1 VLPAVDSLKIA
12 ILGQGYVGLPLAIEL
27 GKKHST
33 IGFDIDAK
41 RVADL
46 RSGRDETREASPE
59 ELREAA
65 HLSFT
70 DQVDDIRGCNVY
82 IVTVPTP
89 VDASRRPNLE
99 PLISA
104 SKTIASVIS
113 AGNVVVYESTVFP
126 GATEEVCVPIIEEL
140 SGLTFNRDFF
150 VGYSPERINPGDKS
164 RPITKIRKVT
174 SGSTP
179 EAAVFVDQL
188 YSSIIDAGTFPAASI
203 RVAEAAKVIENTQR
217 DVNIALMN
225 ELSIVF
231 SHMGIDT
238 HDVIDA
244 AATKWNFIRLEPGLV
259 GGHCIGV
266 DPYYLIHRA
275 SIAGHIPD
283 IIRRAREIND
293 GMARHASRLLSKA
306 LAKSGNKIEGA
317 RVLVLGTTFKEDCPD
332 TRNSKVVDF
341 VHGLAEWGMSVLVHD
356 PWAEPETLRKE
367 YGLDLITDID
377 TNSDFDAIVLAVKHS
392 QYLELGSKGIRGLMK
407 PDGVFFDMKSAFPR
421 DESDLRL

>member
-1 VLPAVDSLKIA
+1 MLPKLDSLKIA
-12 ILGQGYVGLPLAIEL
+12 IIGQGYVGLPLAIEL
-27 GKKHST
+27 GKRYPT
-33 IGFDIDAK
+33 IGFDIDSN
-41 RVADL
+41 RVAEL
-46 RSGRDETREASPE
+46 QGGKAVTREASPE
-59 ELREAA
+59 DLRAA
-65 HLSFT
+65 VHLGFT
-70 DQVDDIRGCNVY
+70 DSVDDIGDCNVY

-89 VDASRRPNLE
+89 VDASRRPNLD
-99 PLISA
+99 PLIAA
-104 SKTIASVIS
+104 SRTLGSVIGP
-113 AGNVVVYESTVFP
+113 GNVVIFESTVFP
-126 GATEEVCVPIIEEL
+126 GATEEVCVPIIEEI
-140 SGLTFNRDFF
+140 SGFGFNSDFF

-306 LAKSGNKIEGA
+306 LAKSGHKIEGA
-317 RVLVLGTTFKEDCPD
+317 RVLVLGATFKEDCPD

-341 VHGLAEWGMSVLVHD
+341 VAGLAEWGMSVLVHD
-356 PWAEPETLRKE
+356 AWAEPETLRKE
-367 YGLDLITDID
+367 YGLDLIEDID
-377 TNSDFDAIVLAVKHS
+377 ARSDYDAVVLAVKHS
-392 QYLELGSKGIRGLMK
+392 QYLERGSEGIRNLIK
-407 PDGVFFDMKSAFPR
+407 PGGVFFDMKGAFPR
-421 DESDLRL
+421 DKSDLRL